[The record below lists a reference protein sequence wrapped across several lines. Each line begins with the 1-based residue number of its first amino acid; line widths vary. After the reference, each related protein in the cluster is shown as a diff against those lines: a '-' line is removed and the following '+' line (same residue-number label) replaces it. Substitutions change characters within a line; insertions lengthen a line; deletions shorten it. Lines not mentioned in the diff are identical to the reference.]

1 MTRLSIMN
9 FVKPLK
15 YLKFSVGLFINFLIF
30 NTTSIEGSGIKPF
43 SDSKKITETEFDQI
57 FFSYSIPFEDYDSYS
72 SQFDN
77 FFGMNYLEIENKRNF
92 QDLSVSID
100 SKEIRNLYKEMI
112 KNITNSE
119 KIKGEKEPFYKNKL

>member
-1 MTRLSIMN
+1 MN

-30 NTTSIEGSGIKPF
+30 NTTSIESSGIKPF

-57 FFSYSIPFEDYDSYS
+57 FFNYSIPFEDYDSYS

-77 FFGMNYLEIENKRNF
+77 FFGMNYLETENKRNF
-92 QDLSVSID
+92 HDLSMSVD
-100 SKEIRNLYKEMI
+100 SKEIRDLYQMML
-112 KNITNSE
+112 KNITHSE
-119 KIKGEKEPFYKNKL
+119 KNNDEKEPFYKNKL